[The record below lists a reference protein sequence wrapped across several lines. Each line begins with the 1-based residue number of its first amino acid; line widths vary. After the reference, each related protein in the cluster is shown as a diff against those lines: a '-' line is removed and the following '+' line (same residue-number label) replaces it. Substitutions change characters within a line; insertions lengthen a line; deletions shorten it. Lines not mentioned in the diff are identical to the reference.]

1 MQLVISKSQSVTIII
16 TFLLSYI
23 HIVFYAIMVYFDPF
37 GLFWSIWSTLVH
49 LVYLIHFSPFSI
61 LLVHVIQFSPLWF
74 ICSTWAH

>member
-49 LVYLIHFSPFSI
+49 LVYLVHFSPFGI

>member
-49 LVYLIHFSPFSI
+49 LVYLVNFSPFSI